1 MGDVYRVP
9 AARVLS
15 SIEYAAHDLDVDWCE
30 IDALTHDC
38 VGVVESESTS
48 KTVCDKEMPLG

>member
-1 MGDVYRVP
+1 MAEVTVYRVP

-15 SIEYAAHDLDVDWCE
+15 SVGYGALNLDIDWCG

-38 VGVVESESTS
+38 VGVVASQECE
-48 KTVCDKEMPLG
+48 